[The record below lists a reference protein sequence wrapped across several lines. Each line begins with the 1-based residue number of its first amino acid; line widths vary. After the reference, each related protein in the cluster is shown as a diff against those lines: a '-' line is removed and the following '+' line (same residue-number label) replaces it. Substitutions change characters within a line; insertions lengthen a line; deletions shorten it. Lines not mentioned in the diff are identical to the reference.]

1 MIFFVRSMVLEL
13 PMRRKSLIIFSME
26 LAIKKNPRF
35 CDDVRKMQFC
45 FFSEQNIRIRS
56 IMLLVFTAFSFHF
69 ISIMA
74 QYPEIHSTTVI
85 GMLRDGKAAL
95 AADGQVTL
103 GATVMKQ
110 SAKKL
115 RRLYNNSILVG
126 FAGATADAFTLMQR
140 FEEKLEQ
147 HRGNLSRSA
156 IELARD
162 WRTDRYLRRLEAML
176 IAMNTQNAFIVSGT
190 GDVIEPDDQI
200 VAIGSGSMYALSA
213 ARALQTNTN
222 LSAKEIVEKSMAIAA
237 DICIYTN
244 NHLSLETI
252 E

>member
-1 MIFFVRSMVLEL
+1 
-13 PMRRKSLIIFSME
+13 
-26 LAIKKNPRF
+26 
-35 CDDVRKMQFC
+35 
-45 FFSEQNIRIRS
+45 
-56 IMLLVFTAFSFHF
+56 
-69 ISIMA
+69 MA
-74 QYPEIHSTTVI
+74 QKLEIRSTTVI
-85 GMLRDGKAAL
+85 GVLRDGKAAL
-95 AADGQVTL
+95 GADGQVTL

-115 RRLYNNSILVG
+115 RKLYNNSVMVG
-126 FAGATADAFTLMQR
+126 FAGATADAFTLLQR

-162 WRTDRYLRRLEAML
+162 WRTDRFLRRLEAML
-176 IAMNTQNAFIVSGT
+176 IAMNNQSAFIISGT

-213 ARALQTNTN
+213 ARALRDNTQ

-244 NHLSLETI
+244 AHIAMETLE
-252 E
+252 